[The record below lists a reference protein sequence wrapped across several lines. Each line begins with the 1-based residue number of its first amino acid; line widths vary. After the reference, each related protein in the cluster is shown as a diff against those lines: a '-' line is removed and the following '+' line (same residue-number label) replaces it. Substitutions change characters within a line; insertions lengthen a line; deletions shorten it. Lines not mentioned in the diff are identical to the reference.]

1 MWFLILWGS
10 VTILTVVLFVLLVA
24 DAYKRLLTYY
34 KNLGIKCPKKNFSVG
49 SSGSRFASLIKSIVI
64 VTCPIL
70 HLLFLAS
77 LVLAY
82 EEVCQK
88 TVDSYIL
95 GHKKD
100 EWELLKE
107 KNNNEC

>member
-10 VTILTVVLFVLLVA
+10 VTVLTAVLFVLLVA

-34 KNLGIKCPKKNFSVG
+34 KNLGIKCPKKKFSVG
-49 SSGSRFASLIKSIVI
+49 SKFASLIKSIVV

-77 LVLAY
+77 FVMAY

-95 GHKKD
+95 DHKKD

>member
-1 MWFLILWGS
+1 MNKKKLNTTYLDIAIPQSVENLQLPDASLI
-10 VTILTVVLFVLLVA
+10 
-24 DAYKRLLTYY
+24 TYY
-34 KNLGIKCPKKNFSVG
+34 KNLGIKCPKKKFSV
-49 SSGSRFASLIKSIVI
+49 GSRFASLIKSIVV

-77 LVLAY
+77 FVLAY

-95 GHKKD
+95 DHKKD
-100 EWELLKE
+100 EWELLNE